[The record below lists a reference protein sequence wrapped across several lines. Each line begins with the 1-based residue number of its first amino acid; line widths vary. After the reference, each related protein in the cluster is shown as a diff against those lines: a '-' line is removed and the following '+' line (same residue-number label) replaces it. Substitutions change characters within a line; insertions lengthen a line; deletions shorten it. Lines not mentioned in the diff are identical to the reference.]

1 MSTEK
6 YAITSV
12 GNILPLNT
20 KDEIKIALDKFNNL
34 KEEFKQESASIIFN
48 ECNAHNIPIPDNSEL
63 YRFINLSEEII
74 DKVKVFD
81 CEYFYISSNDLD
93 DGHSSI
99 NSLEPMSTSINKA
112 IKRSDIFKSNI
123 SVNPNSSM
131 GKTFLANLFTIKKE
145 NNDFE
150 FIKIALI
157 EVTYYN
163 KFTYSYEIK
172 KIYTFDNNEVYK
184 DSKKN
189 DNDGILDEDINDV
202 LNNDSDAVDF
212 FYLGE
217 ASDFK
222 RGDLKDD
229 DFGIPELRKFPMHDK
244 KHVLLAIKF
253 FNTYVGTKYEKELA
267 DNINRKIKEFKIDD
281 SEIHMTNANQ
291 FKKYYKPYSKDGKIL
306 REEFH
311 ISGDIYGWYASEKKL
326 PEPLCKG
333 SVDEDLTY
341 PDFNDAIR
349 ACNTTKQAL
358 KMYDDGELVG
368 KKFKCHMYAFDRD
381 MNPEYKGEYEYSIS
395 NKEFKGHCPWIDG
408 NYIKNESLS
417 IIYEHNND
425 DTIMNM
431 YHLSQ
436 SNLNNLTVKPTIP
449 DNYFTKNGYEENKTP
464 RVCFAINIDRCLRGL
479 SLKCEGMELY
489 VHVPY
494 NNRSIKNHIKKPTT
508 KEVPD
513 SRITQERWITVPVKM
528 KCIGKI
534 KVLGDKGEPGLKYTY
549 GNGKHTAYLYDW
561 NWKWIEKYNDI
572 ILNDSYKVD
581 ELSDYPWIDG
591 NYIKNESLSIIY
603 GKAYTYKP
611 LKTIHDLDE
620 FKENMITVFKDH
632 NTMSDDMIIKTM
644 RKIVLPNTEVI
655 GYVGFSNYNIDGK
668 KYLGI
673 GNFMIFENYQRKGHG
688 TRVIR
693 DIISIYSNE
702 YDEIYCYVDKNNKTA
717 IAFYKK
723 IADVNTN
730 NLTNYGYYVT
740 LYKKDTLTESFNDKW
755 HNIKNIIF
763 DLGNVLVSCD
773 LVSELMNKLN
783 FTEEQ
788 AHKVENIVYPKEGIY
803 EHLSLDEF
811 KDALIERFRNLNMS
825 ISEEELNVLMDCVK
839 SSIKVKPYTIS
850 MIHNMTDVGD
860 KVYYLSNWAK
870 WLRELTDDN
879 LDFIYSMNGGV
890 FSYEIGSVKPEK
902 SIYTTLLDKYNLNPT
917 ECVFFDDKIANID
930 SAENNGIYG
939 VVVTPDFDE
948 DKFYSSIREAEA
960 RINNSIIKEEYSNL
974 NANILTDLVVGY
986 YFSEDKLEDDKL
998 STKYIDENQLYRDFN
1013 TALLNSDY
1021 IKSIIKNLTTDEI
1034 RRTEFEAFVYSIDSA
1049 NNLYYTGSI
1058 KFRLS
1063 NDGDDYYLDYW
1074 QWYEKNE
1081 NNVLNESIFFSRKD
1095 SYINFEKF
1103 ESGESNILLITGLSG
1118 SGKSTLAKEM
1128 AEKYDAINLELDLFE
1143 QCYIF
1148 SSFDDIKKYEPPMY
1162 EYFSRHNNLY
1172 EKLKNKELHNQ
1183 ALWKEIKN
1191 YCKWLVSYCSK
1202 DTKNRY
1208 VIEGVQIYSH
1218 LSSSDVNGLP
1228 LIFKNTSMSKSL
1240 YRRIKRSKNNGEDMS
1255 FKNQEYFKMLS
1266 WYFGEENAYK
1276 EFKKMVNKSSKN
1288 EDMDVLNEDIESIYS
1303 SIYARVSI
1311 DKEKNAF
1318 ILKGF
1323 NFKKF
1328 LTRLRSYYDYRGIT
1342 NLFDKNYSW
1351 WSEMMWKKEKIKK
1364 ADMKIINL
1372 EVPLFFALEMYKIFE
1387 ELGDFYGLSYYKKI
1401 SRLIYKKTWIS
1412 NADKIT
1418 TSNLTPLT
1426 NASRLRYNL
1435 LDHQKRFI
1443 ENYSYLKYK
1452 YELDGYVLAFK
1463 PGYGKTLTAIALA
1476 ECLDKDQIIIVCE
1489 NTLKENW
1496 SYEIKDYFEKY
1507 DDEKTFKDEV
1517 FVTNHPKY
1525 VYTNK
1530 TKYIIVNMDN
1540 VKSCYKYIKKNS
1552 NTMIIVDE
1560 CHNFKNYFN
1569 KRCQELFALKEM
1581 TKCKDNL
1588 MMSGT
1593 PLKVSAI
1600 ESVPSLKMIDSHMT
1614 DDIAKRYIKSF
1625 NSKNTQLSKV
1635 VYERYN
1641 RVMYRDKNV
1650 DLGLP
1655 DKNIHTVSLKIRNS
1669 EDYLI
1674 RVINAQVGELFI
1686 KYYNEQ
1692 IQKLSQYQS
1701 EFESLVYRYSD
1712 MSRNETKKY
1721 LKFIYTYTYNRMDVA
1736 NKYHEYRIEI
1746 YTKFLNDHVYNNS
1759 NMSKV
1764 DRDRLEFLVK
1774 NYVHAYNVAMGK
1786 ANGEILPKARANCYN
1801 DIFNQN
1807 VKYFTNLI
1815 DKCPKKTIIF
1825 TPYKSIVSN
1834 VVDTL
1839 KKNDIGVVYITGDVK
1854 GKDRMSEL
1862 EKFKNDDSIDV
1873 LVATTKTL
1881 STGVTLI
1888 EATQMF
1894 FLGTPYR
1901 QTDFNQACD
1910 RIYRIGQT
1918 MNVDIY
1924 KVLLDT
1930 NNEPNL
1936 TTRIEQ
1942 ILNWSDEMAN
1952 SLLNEDMDLLS
1963 DGYSKAF
1970 TKVIND
1976 TKVYHLSKKKLT
1988 NTLLKPRVQS
1998 NKLTNMGYEDGK
2010 IPRICVAPTIDGCF
2024 AAMDYFDEGEIAY
2037 VYTPIDSNKI
2047 QKYLMKPDTKEVIDA
2062 DETGELWLMKPTKF
2076 KLIGTII
2083 YLGDSKD
2090 PKHHTRPIAY
2100 KHGKSENDYDLKW
2113 MLFAKWEWK
2122 DIIDE
2127 EEVNLY
2133 KTLHPK
2139 KWYESLNIINE
2150 AINNRAK
2157 IIEIA
2162 KKKFEENGFKANFG
2176 KNQDRF
2182 INGSGKNGL
2191 CDENTFCVSGLG
2203 NQYSKITKCC
2213 SQINKEIKPLG
2224 GKISPDNYGTAF
2236 IKCKPLTE
2244 DIDIIDEVAGVAV
2257 APSVEGK
2264 SPYVVDTYDYIEQ
2277 KKLSDI
2283 NPVEKLNDVLDK
2295 FDRDKNGVA
2304 KLDES
2309 IITYKDLASNN
2320 LILDESVIMSQ
2331 NTLWGLKR
2339 VRINAQNM
2347 ERYSEELK
2355 RIGYYKIGKVYN
2367 PKVDAGEFLLDNND
2381 NIKACILIDC
2391 SYEIKNV
2398 PINCLYFIYIDKEA
2412 CNEHTRVEWLEK
2424 LINIAQNKYSV
2435 EVIEA
2440 DSSDKELIQLLIED
2454 KFGYSVLDNN
2464 GKILTLT
2471 CYDGLLEDFNLVFNE
2486 SEIPDNSE
2494 ITNYD
2499 THVYIPLINKANQP
2513 TVLEQLGT
2521 TNGVRSEY
2529 GLWNPIIYFDGKKFR
2544 ERAECIIFN
2553 DNNEIYMSVNLNR
2566 CRIPGGGS
2574 MPNKLI
2580 EDQLIDE
2587 CREEA
2592 RINIKDL
2599 EYVGVYRNMYT
2610 EAHQEIY
2617 DKRDDIENVH
2627 YDGALTYL
2635 FIAKYDSKYTGD
2647 ISAYDKDD
2655 IIMTGR
2661 FIPMTDVI
2669 AKYNIKDEWKVA
2681 IIKYMAKFN
2690 NSYAELYKKF
2700 NMDTRFLYINDN
2712 DNSNIRLVSED
2723 WIILNEASNNG
2734 KRTKAK
2740 RAEMEKI
2747 IYTFFSLID
2756 KTGKN
2761 AEKYKNKFS
2770 KMTDKQFFD
2779 YMDDFLNDDK
2789 KNFYLEILPNLNE
2802 PSLKQIK
2809 EVADYLGINLDEY
2822 IFYRSYGDDKQP
2834 VRSPYKVPVGYI
2846 SIRRLQQTLSKKN
2859 TYSFDI
2865 SNRNKNGVLTGHD
2878 RIARITDMETY
2889 ELTARGSTE
2898 ALKEFMSAR
2907 SDNPVKK
2914 RNMYRQIANYGY
2926 VYLKDID
2933 DPNHPSKGQALS
2945 LIADYIKAAGLKSD
2959 L

>member
-20 KDEIKIALDKFNNL
+20 KDEVKLALDKFNNL

-81 CEYFYISSNDLD
+81 CEYFYVSSNDLD

-341 PDFNDAIR
+341 PDFNDAVR

-395 NKEFKGHCPWIDG
+395 NKEFKG
-408 NYIKNESLS
+408 
-417 IIYEHNND
+417 
-425 DTIMNM
+425 
-431 YHLSQ
+431 
-436 SNLNNLTVKPTIP
+436 
-449 DNYFTKNGYEENKTP
+449 
-464 RVCFAINIDRCLRGL
+464 RC
-479 SLKCEGMELY
+479 
-489 VHVPY
+489 
-494 NNRSIKNHIKKPTT
+494 
-508 KEVPD
+508 
-513 SRITQERWITVPVKM
+513 
-528 KCIGKI
+528 
-534 KVLGDKGEPGLKYTY
+534 
-549 GNGKHTAYLYDW
+549 
-561 NWKWIEKYNDI
+561 
-572 ILNDSYKVD
+572 
-581 ELSDYPWIDG
+581 PWIDG

-603 GKAYTYKP
+603 GKAYTYKL

-620 FKENMITVFKDH
+620 FKENMITIFKDH
-632 NTMSDDMIIKTM
+632 NTMSDDMILKTM

-655 GYVGFSNYNIDGK
+655 GYVGLSEYNIDDK

-673 GNFMIFENYQRKGHG
+673 GNFMIFKNYQRQGHG
-688 TRVIR
+688 TRVIK

-717 IAFYKK
+717 ITFYKK
-723 IADVNTN
+723 IANVNIN
-730 NLTNYGYYVT
+730 NLTKYGYYVT

-788 AHKVENIVYPKEGIY
+788 AHKIENIIYPKEGIY

-811 KDALIERFRNLNMS
+811 KDALIERFRNFNVS
-825 ISEEELNVLMDCVK
+825 ISEEELDTLMNCVK

-850 MIHNMTDVGD
+850 MIRNMIDIGD
-860 KVYYLSNWAK
+860 RVYYLSNWAK
-870 WLRELTDDN
+870 WLRELADDN

-917 ECVFFDDKIANID
+917 ECIFFDDKINNVN
-930 SAENNGIYG
+930 SAENNGICG
-939 VVVTPDFDE
+939 VLVTSDFDE
-948 DKFYSSIREAEA
+948 DRFYSSIREAEA
-960 RINNSIIKEEYSNL
+960 RINNSIIKEEYSNI
-974 NANILTDLVVGY
+974 NANILTDLVVAY
-986 YFSEDKLEDDKL
+986 YFSEEKLEDDKL
-998 STKYIDENQLYRDFN
+998 STKYIDENHLYKDFN

-1021 IKSIIKNLTTDEI
+1021 VKSIIKNLTIDEI

-1081 NNVLNESIFFSRKD
+1081 NNVLIESIFFSRKD

-1128 AEKYDAINLELDLFE
+1128 ADKYDAINLELDLFE

-1148 SSFDDIKKYEPPMY
+1148 NSIEDIKKYEPPMY
-1162 EYFSRHNNLY
+1162 EYFSRNNNLY

-1208 VIEGVQIYSH
+1208 VIEGVQIYGH
-1218 LSSSDVNGLP
+1218 LSSTDVNGLP
-1228 LIFKNTSMSKSL
+1228 LIFKNTSMSKSM
-1240 YRRIKRSKNNGEDMS
+1240 YRRIKRSKNNNEDMS

-1266 WYFGEENAYK
+1266 WYFGEENAFK
-1276 EFKKMVNKSSKN
+1276 EFKKIINKSSKN

-1443 ENYSYLKYK
+1443 EHYGYLKYK
-1452 YELDGYVLAFK
+1452 FDLDGYVLAFK
-1463 PGYGKTLTAIALA
+1463 PGYGKTLTAVALA

-1507 DDEKTFKDEV
+1507 DDEKKFKDEV

-1525 VYTNK
+1525 TYTNK

-1774 NYVHAYNVAMGK
+1774 NYVHVYNVAMGK
-1786 ANGEILPKARANCYN
+1786 ANGEILPKARANCYS

-1807 VKYFTNLI
+1807 VKYFTDLI

-1862 EKFKNDDSIDV
+1862 ERFKNDDSIDV

-1952 SLLNEDMDLLS
+1952 SLLNED
-1963 DGYSKAF
+1963 YS
-1970 TKVIND
+1970 I
-1976 TKVYHLSKKKLT
+1976 L
-1988 NTLLKPRVQS
+1988 
-1998 NKLTNMGYEDGK
+1998 
-2010 IPRICVAPTIDGCF
+2010 
-2024 AAMDYFDEGEIAY
+2024 DES
-2037 VYTPIDSNKI
+2037 V
-2047 QKYLMKPDTKEVIDA
+2047 
-2062 DETGELWLMKPTKF
+2062 
-2076 KLIGTII
+2076 
-2083 YLGDSKD
+2083 
-2090 PKHHTRPIAY
+2090 
-2100 KHGKSENDYDLKW
+2100 
-2113 MLFAKWEWK
+2113 
-2122 DIIDE
+2122 
-2127 EEVNLY
+2127 
-2133 KTLHPK
+2133 
-2139 KWYESLNIINE
+2139 
-2150 AINNRAK
+2150 NNRAK

-2191 CDENTFCVSGLG
+2191 CDENSFCVSGLG

-2277 KKLSDI
+2277 KKLSNI

-2320 LILDESVIMSQ
+2320 IILDESVVMSQ

-2355 RIGYYKIGKVYN
+2355 RIGYYKIRKVYN

-2398 PINCLYFIYIDKEA
+2398 PINCLYFIYVDKEV
-2412 CNEHTRVEWLEK
+2412 CNEHSRVEWLNK

-2440 DSSDKELIQLLIED
+2440 DSNDKELIQLLIED

-2486 SEIPDNSE
+2486 SEIPDNCE
-2494 ITNYD
+2494 VTNYD

-2521 TNGVRSEY
+2521 TNGVRSDY
-2529 GLWNPIIYFDGKKFR
+2529 GLWNPIIYADGKKFR

-2723 WIILNEASNNG
+2723 WTILNEASNKG
-2734 KRTKAK
+2734 KRTKIK
-2740 RAEMEKI
+2740 RQEMEKT

-2846 SIRRLQQTLSKKN
+2846 SIRRLRVKRKLINLNKRLLPILSN
-2859 TYSFDI
+2859 DLLLII
-2865 SNRNKNGVLTGHD
+2865 SHMRSWKQLGV
-2878 RIARITDMETY
+2878 
-2889 ELTARGSTE
+2889 
-2898 ALKEFMSAR
+2898 K
-2907 SDNPVKK
+2907 
-2914 RNMYRQIANYGY
+2914 
-2926 VYLKDID
+2926 
-2933 DPNHPSKGQALS
+2933 LS
-2945 LIADYIKAAGLKSD
+2945 EVA
-2959 L
+2959 